1 MLAEHKIELREGTT
15 RYVSIDCVNANTGAD
30 FDFTGYSAQT
40 WISFG
45 DAGKYIPVAV
55 VESTVSFKIP
65 ASDSIGKTQGVAET
79 RIFKDNDD
87 VFEVIRMVINVRKAS
102 KPDITYHSAS

>member
-55 VESTVSFKIP
+55 VDSTVSFKIP

-79 RIFKDNDD
+79 RIFKDND
-87 VFEVIRMVINVRKAS
+87 VFEVVRIRIDVRKAG
-102 KPDITYHSAS
+102 KPDTTHHNPT

>member
-15 RYVSIDCVNANTGAD
+15 RYVSIDCVNANTGGA

-45 DAGKYIPVAV
+45 DDERYLSTAV
-55 VESTVSFKIP
+55 VDSTVSYVIP
-65 ASDSIGKTQGVAET
+65 ASMSIGKTQGVAET
-79 RIFKDNDD
+79 RIFKDND

-102 KPDITYHSAS
+102 KPDTAYHSPS